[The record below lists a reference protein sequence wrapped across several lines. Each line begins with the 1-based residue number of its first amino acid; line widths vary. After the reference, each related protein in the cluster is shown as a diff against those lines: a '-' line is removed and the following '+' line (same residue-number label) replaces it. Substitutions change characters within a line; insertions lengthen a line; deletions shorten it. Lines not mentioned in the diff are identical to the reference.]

1 MNNLLTVENLNVT
14 FHTEDEVVEAV
25 REVSFTVE
33 RGKTHGIVGE
43 SGSGKS
49 ATCHAILGLTPENGV
64 VGADRID
71 FQGKDIAGL
80 QERDLERIRGKDI
93 AMIFQDPMTSLNP
106 VHTIGRQIAESL
118 RLHQNLSKGQAVK
131 AARDLLDTVGI
142 PEPAQRVREYPHQ
155 LSGGMCQRAMIAM
168 ALACRPALLIADEPT
183 TALDVT
189 VQAQILELMKRLQ
202 DDIGMSIILVTH
214 DLGVIAE
221 VADHMTVMRYG
232 RVVEDGPVGRVFEQP
247 EHPYT
252 RELLADI
259 PRLDRPSPIY
269 IAPTPPEQRP

>member
-1 MNNLLTVENLNVT
+1 MNSLLTVENLNVT
-14 FHTEDEVVEAV
+14 FRTEDEVVEAV
-25 REVSFTVE
+25 RDVSFAVE
-33 RGKTHGIVGE
+33 RGRTHGIVGE

-49 ATCHAILGLTPENGV
+49 ASCHAILGLTPENGISR
-64 VGADRID
+64 ADRID
-71 FQGKDIAGL
+71 FQGRDLSGL
-80 QERDLERIRGKDI
+80 SERDFEKIRGQDI

-118 RLHQNLSKGQAVK
+118 RLHQNLSKSQATN

-142 PEPAQRVREYPHQ
+142 PEPAQRIREYPHQ

-221 VADHMTVMRYG
+221 VADHVTVMRHG
-232 RVVEDGPVGRVFEQP
+232 RVVEDGPVTRVFKHP

-252 RELLADI
+252 RELLDDI
-259 PRLDRPSPIY
+259 PRLDQPSPVY
-269 IAPTPPEQRP
+269 VPPAFVEQRR

>member
-1 MNNLLTVENLNVT
+1 MNSLLTIENLNVT
-14 FHTEDEVVEAV
+14 FRTEDEVVEAV
-25 REVSFTVE
+25 RDVSFTVE

-49 ATCHAILGLTPENGV
+49 ASCHAILGLTPENGIAR
-64 VGADRID
+64 ADRID
-71 FQGKDIAGL
+71 FQGRDLSGL
-80 QERDLERIRGKDI
+80 SERDFEKIRGQEI

-118 RLHQNLSKGQAVK
+118 RLHQNLTKSQAIN

-142 PEPAQRVREYPHQ
+142 PEPAQRIREYPHQ

-221 VADHMTVMRYG
+221 VADHVTVMRYG
-232 RVVEDGPVGRVFEQP
+232 RVVEDGPVDRVFKHP

-252 RELLADI
+252 RELLDDI
-259 PRLDRPSPIY
+259 PRLDQPSPVY
-269 IAPTPPEQRP
+269 VPPAFVEQRR